1 MGAAGAVQRNVAGSR
16 LTFGVEEETVRVVLA
31 PAEKSGVIVPEAD
44 DGCKEGG
51 KDVLH
56 CRYLHGLARLSRRR
70 PGGRPPGRRRAE
82 RPCQHGQQACDV
94 GSEPGMADLDR
105 LAAA

>member
-1 MGAAGAVQRNVAGSR
+1 MQRNVAGSW

-44 DGCKEGG
+44 DGCREGG
-51 KDVLH
+51 KDILQ
-56 CRYLHGLARLSRRR
+56 CRHLHGLARLSRRR
-70 PGGRPPGRRRAE
+70 PGGRLQGCRRAE
-82 RPCQHGQQACDV
+82 RPFQHGEQACDV
-94 GSEPGMADLDR
+94 GPEPGMADLDR